1 MWKFC
6 CDYFC
11 VIRTPNVQIHV
22 RQANGELLRNRE
34 GNMDR
39 IEYRPAKSNKLASIV
54 TPLYR
59 TFGLTFFF
67 GCLLKVVQD
76 LLTFVSPQ
84 ILR

>member
-1 MWKFC
+1 MFSH
-6 CDYFC
+6 DYPC
-11 VIRTPNVQIHV
+11 VIRTPNVQIQV
-22 RQANGELLRNRE
+22 RPANGELLRSRD

-39 IEYRPAKSNKLASIV
+39 IEYRPVKSSKQASIV